1 MKKILTITSLLLLC
15 ATLTVCIPVS
25 SFALFGGGVE
35 VMHKDVEVIKT
46 GLLGQKMYI
55 TENDFKSAF
64 AISDFEKIKITAL
77 PPSSEGT
84 LLLGGRRVSE
94 GQSIKRR
101 NIGALVFVPTS
112 AEVKKSGFSFILY
125 GTGSENETVFTMK
138 FCDKIN
144 KAPVAKGENEASL
157 TLTTQE
163 EIGIF
168 GRLYAEDP
176 EGDEIK
182 FMIVGYPK
190 RGSISLDE
198 SEGGYKYTPEDGFT
212 GYDKFTYV
220 ARDSYGNY
228 TTPCTGVV
236 KVIDRMSDQ
245 VYKDMGERSEYNAA
259 VAMSAMG
266 IMGGTLV
273 GDDSY
278 FMPEESVSRA
288 EFVSMAMKALGVRP
302 DSSVS
307 KTFFDDNDSIPVSL
321 LPYVAT
327 AARIGVVDGDVQN
340 NRLLFRPNDTITK
353 YEAAR
358 ILAALMGV
366 KGDEDAEYFDEATVP
381 TYARAGVSA
390 MIRLKIFDEG
400 EDYTERVSRADAAE
414 YLYRTV
420 NSI

>member
-1 MKKILTITSLLLLC
+1 
-15 ATLTVCIPVS
+15 
-25 SFALFGGGVE
+25 
-35 VMHKDVEVIKT
+35 
-46 GLLGQKMYI
+46 
-55 TENDFKSAF
+55 
-64 AISDFEKIKITAL
+64 
-77 PPSSEGT
+77 
-84 LLLGGRRVSE
+84 
-94 GQSIKRR
+94 
-101 NIGALVFVPTS
+101 
-112 AEVKKSGFSFILY
+112 
-125 GTGSENETVFTMK
+125 
-138 FCDKIN
+138 
-144 KAPVAKGENEASL
+144 
-157 TLTTQE
+157 
-163 EIGIF
+163 
-168 GRLYAEDP
+168 
-176 EGDEIK
+176 
-182 FMIVGYPK
+182 
-190 RGSISLDE
+190 
-198 SEGGYKYTPEDGFT
+198 
-212 GYDKFTYV
+212 
-220 ARDSYGNY
+220 
-228 TTPCTGVV
+228 
-236 KVIDRMSDQ
+236 MSDQ

-358 ILAALMGV
+358 ILASLMGV